1 MTMEYIRDHY
11 DRRFKRG
18 VSLQVRWHGD
28 LYKGT
33 VVGSDGAYLRVSLNS
48 GQKALLFHPNEV
60 EIITLPNEPEPK
72 AVQP

>member
-1 MTMEYIRDHY
+1 MEYIRDHY

-18 VSLQVRWHGD
+18 VIVQVRWHGY

-33 VVGSDGAYLRVSLNS
+33 VVGSDDAYLRVSLHS
-48 GQKALLFHPNEV
+48 GQKALRFHPNEV

-72 AVQP
+72 AVKL